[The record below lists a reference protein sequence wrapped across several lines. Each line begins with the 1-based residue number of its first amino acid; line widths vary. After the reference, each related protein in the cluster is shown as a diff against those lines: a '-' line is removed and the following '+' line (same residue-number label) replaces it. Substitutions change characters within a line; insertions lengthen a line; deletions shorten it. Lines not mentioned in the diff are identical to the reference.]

1 MATSACPVCRARF
14 PAGDLKVSVRLRD
27 LVESTAPATTPA
39 EGGSG
44 AMDCCICLERLRD
57 PVTLPCGHDGC
68 LACLNRLPTA
78 GAPLAVAPVPL
89 AVAPVPLAVAP
100 VPLAVAPAA
109 QDHRNRILNPA
120 TGRVVLDTA
129 ANRRRAAAGPA
140 AARSPSPAAVRARQ
154 AWRIVSGL
162 RRQSTWSAAARGRG
176 FSQSAALAYA
186 GGWLAFYFARSVACL
201 AVGMHHLSGGEK
213 PGGWQPWIAA
223 FMMVREL
230 VCLATVIACTWYNP
244 ACLLHKPIAR
254 GPGGLASTTGRS
266 LSPELYLPNV
276 LLFATGMMPGYSRR
290 TRRAIDLGDTFS
302 SCLILSDIALLAG
315 VSGGLAAGTLPTML
329 AASHAITS
337 GRSWACIVVDALQS
351 ASLFNFRESASML
364 GTLCLF
370 VTTALLP
377 SYLLCLPD
385 INALPSQHYNAAVGC
400 HAMTTLGW
408 VYVFVTIPYKTER
421 VLYLSRWLLVWLP
434 LTLVIFFTPFISR
447 WYDAAKFTD

>member
-1 MATSACPVCRARF
+1 
-14 PAGDLKVSVRLRD
+14 
-27 LVESTAPATTPA
+27 
-39 EGGSG
+39 
-44 AMDCCICLERLRD
+44 
-57 PVTLPCGHDGC
+57 
-68 LACLNRLPTA
+68 
-78 GAPLAVAPVPL
+78 VAPVPL

-140 AARSPSPAAVRARQ
+140 AARSPSPAPVRARQ

-244 ACLLHKPIAR
+244 ACLLHKPIAANHSA
-254 GPGGLASTTGRS
+254 LFWYQASTTGRS

-276 LLFATGMMPGYSRR
+276 LLLRGMPDGYAVDWEYSRR
-290 TRRAIDLGDTFS
+290 TRRAKDLENTFS
-302 SCLILSDIALLAG
+302 ICLVLSDIALLAL
-315 VSGGLAAGTLPTML
+315 VPGGLAAGTLPTML

-337 GRSWACIVVDALQS
+337 GRTWACILVIVL
-351 ASLFNFRESASML
+351 RESASTVFCAEVFFM
-364 GTLCLF
+364 LCLF